1 MKKKLIAFLSI
12 LSLSLSVL
20 LISAN
25 AAVKPGTTCKILGSK
40 VVAGSFAYTCVKKNS
55 KKYVWDKGAAVKK
68 SSKDFQ
74 EQTGSIEL
82 GVGNVRL
89 EAAGCHEKGSATLQ
103 IQSSEGWK
111 DLFPAS
117 GWIEDSLC
125 MAPQIYKPYFEGT
138 LVGGSIVRWRT
149 LNSSKLEWLSSPQ
162 SVTFGSNKTPK
173 LLIVAT
179 DLPLQGGAR
188 DLSNST
194 NKAVELVL
202 KQMASQNLIGNFV
215 IGLKF
220 YDNSTVSRGS
230 WDGAACAKNA
240 QAHASRQD
248 EVAVLGAYNAGCTK
262 IMVPILNKSPNG
274 PMSIISHSAS
284 NPGLTKFWSI
294 GEPEKYYPNKQRNF
308 FRIATTDDSQGYASA
323 KFALDLGVKSVFV
336 LNDGTQPYGPGIAR
350 SFISAAREL
359 GLNVLSEGEAGQQFN
374 PKSTNHSDLFTTIKS
389 KNPDLVYVGGIFD
402 GNQQLIKD
410 KVKYLGDNTKVKLM
424 LPDGFTGYPD
434 FLALPEAQGAY
445 ISFAGLNNFD
455 FFTAGGAAEKF
466 QNDYRTEYGQPP
478 VGSYPVYGAAV
489 AQVLL
494 TAIAKSDGSRE
505 DVLKKLKEIVI
516 PAEKSV
522 TGFEVKFDQ
531 NGDSVVQGVT
541 LLQVQNKREVF
552 IKSILR

>member
-1 MKKKLIAFLSI
+1 MNKKLIAFLSI
-12 LSLSLSVL
+12 LSLFLSIP
-20 LISAN
+20 LIPVG
-25 AAVKPGTTCKILGSK
+25 AAVKPGANCKILGSK
-40 VVAGSFAYTCVKKNS
+40 VVAGSFVYTCIKKNS
-55 KKYVWDKGAAVKK
+55 KKYVWDKGVAVKK
-68 SSKDFQ
+68 SSTDFQ
-74 EQTGSIEL
+74 ERMGNIEL

-103 IQSSEGWK
+103 IQSSKGWK

-117 GWIEDSLC
+117 GWLEDTSC
-125 MAPQIYKPYFEGT
+125 ITPQSYKPYFEGT

-162 SVTFGSNKTPK
+162 TVTFGSDKTPK
-173 LLIVAT
+173 LLIIAT

-202 KQMASQNLIGNFV
+202 KQMANLNLIGNFV
-215 IGLKF
+215 IGLRF
-220 YDNSTVSRGS
+220 YDNSTVAKGG
-230 WDGAACAKNA
+230 WDDASCAKNA
-240 QAHASRQD
+240 QAHAWRQQD
-248 EVAVLGAYNAGCTK
+248 EIAVLGAFNSGCTK
-262 IMVPILNKSPNG
+262 IMVPILNSTPNG
-274 PMSIISHSAS
+274 PMPIISHSAS

-445 ISFAGLNNFD
+445 LSFTGLSIDQFPK
-455 FFTAGGAAEKF
+455 GGAAEKF
-466 QNDYRTEYGQPP
+466 QADYQAEYGQPP
-478 VGSYPVYGAAV
+478 IGSSPVYGAAI

-494 TAIAKSDGSRE
+494 SAIANSDGSRE
-505 DVLKKLKEIVI
+505 DVLRKVKEVTI

-522 TGFEVKFDQ
+522 TGFEIKFDQ

-541 LLQVQNKREVF
+541 LLQVLNKREVI